1 MPTQASYDAMVAERD
16 AKTEQ
21 FSTLDSRVNEILPKE
36 VPDPPQ
42 LDLDSFNQLFDQ
54 GRQMIEESKDYYAP
68 LPAENDYNYV
78 DYKIGRVEGFIA
90 NGPIEDIGDEL
101 DDIIE

>member
-1 MPTQASYDAMVAERD
+1 MILLSELDWSPLAHSGHYNFGPVKEKFEQAKNVYQSG
-16 AKTEQ
+16 
-21 FSTLDSRVNEILPKE
+21 NI
-36 VPDPPQ
+36 
-42 LDLDSFNQLFDQ
+42 DSFNQLFDQ
-54 GRQMIEESKDYYAP
+54 GKQMIEESKDYYAP
-68 LPAENDYNYV
+68 LPAENDYHYV